1 MTKTGIV
8 SPEEVVELYNA
19 KVAEIKQLK
28 KENKELK
35 QMLKQQSDG
44 FKLTHT
50 HYTRKFNK
58 DKLCIKDNNIKIE
71 LENENLFITVFI
83 PDLNEIRRFHYHV
96 TGRTLMDEYIMLKE
110 EMKQ

>member
-44 FKLTHT
+44 FELTHT
-50 HYTRKFNK
+50 HYTREFNK

-71 LENENLFITVFI
+71 LGNENLFITVFI